1 LTTVNIVKF
10 AFVKLRVVD
19 NVWCIF

>member
-10 AFVKLRVVD
+10 AFIKLRVVD